1 MTHFFQ
7 RFAPPALSGRAE
19 ALFNDLQFETHK
31 RTDRLFG
38 GLMLVQW
45 AIAIILAYTVSPQTW
60 EGTFSSTHIHV
71 YAAVFL
77 GGAISLVPAFLTWKY
92 PGRTVTRLTI
102 AVAQMLTSALL
113 IHLTGGRIE
122 THFHIFASLGILAL
136 YMDWRVLVTAA
147 GVAAVDH
154 LLRALFWP
162 ESLFGVTAANTWRV
176 VEHAGY
182 VVFETSFLLY
192 AVTKML
198 ADQRRS
204 AVGQAGVEEKEAE
217 LTRTLAALQ
226 EEKASVDLKIEQAT
240 AESAATQA
248 YLEQRVDEL
257 LAGMERFAAGDLT
270 VRLSTNNCANDDDIK
285 RLFEGFNGVAEQLQG
300 MMRQV
305 ADTASHTAAAAEQIG
320 GAAAQLSQSVATQST
335 QASEVTLAVDE
346 MVRTIVEHAHSASTA
361 ATAAGENGRTAE
373 ASSAV
378 VLSTVGKIRDI
389 ATIVTEATR
398 TVEQLGASSEKIG
411 HVVQVIDE
419 IANQTNLL
427 ALNAAIEAARA
438 GEQGRGFAVVADEVR
453 KLAERT
459 SAATREIADMVAGIQ
474 TETTAAVASMR
485 SGSAE
490 AQEGIRLADETSS
503 ALHRIADGTQQ
514 TIDHV
519 TQMAAA
525 SEEQSVTSER
535 IGQSVE
541 RIAEAAQTSA
551 HDVAQVAQASDA
563 LNALSSR
570 LLTLTDHFTLSA
582 EETDRPALRRAA

>member
-1 MTHFFQ
+1 MNRIVR
-7 RFAPPALSGRAE
+7 RFSTSALSDRA
-19 ALFNDLQFETHK
+19 AVLFNDLQFETHK

-60 EGTFSSTHIHV
+60 AGAISSTHIHV
-71 YAAVFL
+71 YAAIFL
-77 GGAISLVPAFLTWKY
+77 GGAISLVPAFLAWRF

-113 IHLTGGRIE
+113 IHLTGGRLE
-122 THFHIFASLGILAL
+122 THFHIFVSLGILAL
-136 YMDWRVLVTAA
+136 YMDWRVLATAA

-154 LLRALFWP
+154 LLRAFFWP
-162 ESLFGVTAANTWRV
+162 ESLFGVLTANVWRV
-176 VEHAGY
+176 AEHAGY
-182 VVFETSFLLY
+182 VVFETGFLLY
-192 AVTKML
+192 AVTKMQ

-204 AVGQAGVEEKEAE
+204 AISQAGVEEKEVE
-217 LTRTLAALQ
+217 LSKTLSALQ
-226 EEKASVDLKIEQAT
+226 EEKASVDAKIEQAT
-240 AESAATQA
+240 AESVATQA

-257 LAGMERFAAGDLT
+257 LSGMERFAAGDLT
-270 VRLSTNNCANDDDIK
+270 VRLSTTNCTAGDIG
-285 RLFEGFNGVAEQLQG
+285 RLFDGFNGVAEQLQG

-305 ADTASHTAAAAEQIG
+305 AETASQTATAAEQIG
-320 GAAAQLSQSVATQST
+320 GAATQLSQSVATQST

-346 MVRTIVEHAHSASTA
+346 MVRTIVEHAQSASHA
-361 ATAAGENGRTAE
+361 ATAAGQNGQTA
-373 ASSAV
+373 ATSSEV
-378 VLSTVGKIRDI
+378 VRSTVGKIRDI
-389 ATIVTEATR
+389 ASIVTEATG

-419 IANQTNLL
+419 IADQTNLL

-459 SAATREIADMVAGIQ
+459 SAATREIAEMVAGIQ

-485 SGSAE
+485 SGSKE

-503 ALHRIADGTQQ
+503 ALRRIADGTQQ
-514 TIDHV
+514 TIDQV

-541 RIAEAAQTSA
+541 RIA
-551 HDVAQVAQASDA
+551 
-563 LNALSSR
+563 
-570 LLTLTDHFTLSA
+570 
-582 EETDRPALRRAA
+582 